1 MGSTRKYIYRRLGV
15 SGGIELMTKVIKNT
29 KQIVFEG
36 TTKECVNYIC
46 NNQESALNLVLVHD
60 DRREKNDLQLRHERK
75 IFNE

>member
-1 MGSTRKYIYRRLGV
+1 M
-15 SGGIELMTKVIKNT
+15 MPKVIKNT

-46 NNQESALNLVLVHD
+46 NNQESALSLVLVHD
-60 DRREKNDLQLRHERK
+60 DRREKNDLQLKHERK

>member
-1 MGSTRKYIYRRLGV
+1 M
-15 SGGIELMTKVIKNT
+15 MPKVIKNT

-46 NNQESALNLVLVHD
+46 NNNQESALNLVLVHGHD
-60 DRREKNDLQLRHERK
+60 DRREKNDLQLKHERK